1 MTIRVKVTPRATK
14 SEVVGKMTDGT
25 LKVRI
30 AAPPEK
36 GKANAELCDL
46 LARHFGVASSA
57 VSVVSGQ
64 SSSRKL
70 VKILEPS

>member
-1 MTIRVKVTPRATK
+1 MTIRVKVTPRAAK
-14 SEVVGKMTDGT
+14 SEVVGKMADGT

-36 GKANAELCDL
+36 GKANAALCDL
-46 LARHFGVASSA
+46 LARHFGVDSRA

-70 VKILEPS
+70 VEILDPA